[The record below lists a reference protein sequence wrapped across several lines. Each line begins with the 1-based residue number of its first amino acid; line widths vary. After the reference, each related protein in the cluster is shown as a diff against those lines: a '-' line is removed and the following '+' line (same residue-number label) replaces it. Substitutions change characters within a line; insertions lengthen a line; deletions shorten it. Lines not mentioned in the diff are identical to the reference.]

1 MLLSFKHFIKQ
12 DKTAQIL
19 FVLFFLLTAW
29 WVELQIIGHGDEN
42 IQKDL
47 LWGVS
52 YQIIAF
58 IGGIAGLILSKSW
71 GSVKSVMGR
80 ATLCFALGLLFQT
93 FGQSVFSYYN
103 LALKIEVPYPS
114 IADIGFFGSIPLYI
128 YGIILLAKLSGVA
141 VSLKSFLN
149 KIQAILIPLV
159 MLIFSYFFFLR
170 DYQFDWS
177 NPLKIFLDFGYP
189 LGQAIYVSIAI
200 LTYVLSKGVLGGV
213 MKPKILFLVF
223 ALIIQY
229 LADYNF
235 LLQAANSTW
244 QNGGYGDLIYLIA
257 YLLMALSLL
266 QLKVKYIS
274 SK

>member
-1 MLLSFKHFIKQ
+1 
-12 DKTAQIL
+12 
-19 FVLFFLLTAW
+19 
-29 WVELQIIGHGDEN
+29 
-42 IQKDL
+42 
-47 LWGVS
+47 
-52 YQIIAF
+52 
-58 IGGIAGLILSKSW
+58 
-71 GSVKSVMGR
+71 
-80 ATLCFALGLLFQT
+80 
-93 FGQSVFSYYN
+93 
-103 LALKIEVPYPS
+103 
-114 IADIGFFGSIPLYI
+114 
-128 YGIILLAKLSGVA
+128 
-141 VSLKSFLN
+141 
-149 KIQAILIPLV
+149 